1 LTMAPG
7 PCKQWLD
14 VRLPARYKA
23 ALAAFWL
30 TVPAAAGAERVAG
43 AALPDEAR
51 PVEANRYRV
60 EKSYEETLK
69 YYKAVYPPG
78 RYPRKT
84 IVNQPG
90 VKAVHIEN
98 PDVKPGGW
106 EGLNVYELNGETRVF
121 VLVSPKEK
129 KSRR

>member
-1 LTMAPG
+1 M
-7 PCKQWLD
+7 
-14 VRLPARYKA
+14 RLPARYKA
-23 ALAAFWL
+23 ALAAVCL
-30 TVPAAAGAERVAG
+30 TAPAAVRAERVAG
-43 AALPDEAR
+43 AALPDEAK

-60 EKSYEETLK
+60 DKSYEETLK

-78 RYPRKT
+78 RYPRKP

-90 VKAVHIEN
+90 VKAVHIMN
-98 PDVKPGGW
+98 PESKPGGW